1 MSGTKPAPKPR
12 TGPESDS
19 KAALRE
25 RYEAVIG
32 LEVHAQLK
40 TESKIFCSCST
51 RFGAAPNTQVC
62 PVCLGL
68 PGVLP
73 VLNERAVAFAVMTGL
88 AVGGRIATRS
98 VFARKNY
105 FYPDLPKGYQ
115 ITQYDRPLCEGG
127 VIEIHVGDLRKRIGL
142 VRIHLE
148 EDAGK
153 SLHPEGKEGIVTT
166 RVDLNRAGVPLI
178 EIVSEPDLRSGGEA
192 HAYLT
197 KLKQILIYLDV
208 CDGNMEEG
216 SLRCDAN
223 VSVRP
228 RGATAFGTKTE
239 IKNLNSFRYVEKAIH
254 YEIDRQ
260 IGLIESGGRVVQETL
275 LWDAARN
282 AAETMRSKEEA
293 HDYRYFPEPDLLPLD
308 LAPAWIDRIR
318 GDLPA
323 LPDAIRERLTRQH
336 GIPEYD
342 AEVLTET
349 RGLAAYYE
357 EVARRSSQPKL
368 ASNWIMTEV
377 NAVRNK
383 SGQPIEEFPIRA
395 DRLGD
400 LVAMIG
406 AGRIS
411 GKIAKTLFEQM
422 LTDPGT
428 PEALVEKHGLLPIE
442 DEAALRA
449 LAREIVV
456 ANPGP
461 AAEVRAG
468 KERTFAFLVGQAM
481 KQSRGRA
488 HPEKLQ
494 AALRSVLA
502 EGR

>member
-1 MSGTKPAPKPR
+1 MTKHAMATEEMRAK
-12 TGPESDS
+12 
-19 KAALRE
+19 
-25 RYEAVIG
+25 YEPVIG

-40 TESKIFCSCST
+40 TKTKIFCACAT
-51 RFGAAPNTQVC
+51 TFGAAPNSQVC

-73 VLNERAVAFAVMTGL
+73 ALNERAVTFAVMTGL
-88 AVGGRIATRS
+88 AVGATIHARS
-98 VFARKNY
+98 IFARKNY

-115 ITQYDRPLCEGG
+115 ISQYDCPLCEGG
-127 VIEIHVGDLRKRIGL
+127 GVEIHADDVRKRIGL

-153 SLHPEGKEGIVTT
+153 SLHPEGKEGVSTT

-178 EIVSEPDLRSGGEA
+178 EIVSEPDIRSGVEA
-192 HAYLT
+192 YHYLT
-197 KLKQILIYLDV
+197 KLKQILVYLDV

-223 VSVRP
+223 VSVRL
-228 RGATAFGTKTE
+228 RGVEKFGTKSE
-239 IKNLNSFRYVEKAIH
+239 IKNLNSFRYVEKAIA

-260 IGLIESGGRVVQETL
+260 IALIESGGRVVQETL
-275 LWDAARN
+275 LWDSARGV
-282 AAETMRSKEEA
+282 AEAMRSKEEA
-293 HDYRYFPEPDLLPLD
+293 HDYRYFPEPDLLPVDLD
-308 LAPAWIDRIR
+308 PSWVEGLRAM
-318 GDLPA
+318 LPE
-323 LPDAIRERLTRQH
+323 LPDALRERLVREQ

-349 RGLAAYYE
+349 RALASYYE
-357 EVARRSSQPKL
+357 AVAARSGQPKL

-383 SGQPIEEFPIRA
+383 TGDSIESFPVRA

-400 LVAMIG
+400 LVAMV
-406 AGRIS
+406 ADGRVS
-411 GKIAKTLFEQM
+411 GKIAKQLLELM
-422 LTDPGT
+422 LLDPSG
-428 PEALVEKHGLLPIE
+428 PEALVHTHGLLPIE
-442 DEAALRA
+442 DDAALQA
-449 LAREIVV
+449 LAREVLA

-461 AAEVRAG
+461 TAEFRAG
-468 KERTFAFLVGQAM
+468 KEKTFAFLVGQAM

-494 AALRSVLA
+494 AALRAVLGEESA
-502 EGR
+502 

>member
-1 MSGTKPAPKPR
+1 MSAARAEAPDR
-12 TGPESDS
+12 DESVR
-19 KAALRE
+19 A
-25 RYEAVIG
+25 RYESVIG

-40 TESKIFCSCST
+40 TKSKIFCGCST
-51 RFGAAPNTQVC
+51 RFGAPPNTQVC

-73 VLNERAVAFAVMTGL
+73 VLNERAVRFAVMTGL
-88 AVGGRIATRS
+88 AVGAKIHERS

-115 ITQYDRPLCEGG
+115 ISQYDRPLCEGG
-127 VIEIHVGDLRKRIGL
+127 QVEIHVDGEAKRIGL

-153 SLHPEGKEGIVTT
+153 SLHPEGREGVETT

-178 EIVSEPDLRSGGEA
+178 EIVSEPDIRSGVEA
-192 HAYLT
+192 YHYLT

-223 VSVRP
+223 VSVRI
-228 RGATAFGTKTE
+228 RGAKEFGTKTE
-239 IKNLNSFRYVEKAIH
+239 IKNLNSFRYVEKAIQ
-254 YEIDRQ
+254 YEFARQ
-260 IGLIESGGRVVQETL
+260 IDVVESGGRVVQETL
-275 LWDAARN
+275 LWDSARN
-282 AAETMRSKEEA
+282 VAESMRSKEEA

-308 LAPAWIDRIR
+308 LDPAWIESVRA
-318 GDLPA
+318 GLPE
-323 LPDAIRERLTRQH
+323 LPDALRERLVAAH

-349 RGLAAYYE
+349 RALAVYYE
-357 EVARRSSQPKL
+357 ETAARSAQPKL

-383 SGQPIEEFPIRA
+383 TGQSIEEFPIRP
-395 DRLGD
+395 DRLG
-400 LVAMIG
+400 AMIG
-406 AGRIS
+406 MIAGGAVS
-411 GKIAKTLFEQM
+411 GKIAKQLFELM
-422 LTDPGT
+422 LADPAA
-428 PEALVEKHGLLPIE
+428 PDELVRRHGLAPID
-442 DEAALRA
+442 DEASLLT
-449 LAREIVV
+449 LAREVI
-456 ANPGP
+456 AAHPGP
-461 AAEVRAG
+461 SAEFRAG
-468 KERTFAFLVGQAM
+468 KEKTFAFLVGQAM

-494 AALRSVLA
+494 AALRAALTQ
-502 EGR
+502 EG

>member
-1 MSGTKPAPKPR
+1 MSHVPGW
-12 TGPESDS
+12 
-19 KAALRE
+19 
-25 RYEAVIG
+25 EAVIG
-32 LEVHAQLK
+32 LEVHAQLL
-40 TESKIFCSCST
+40 TRTKIFCGCAT
-51 RFGAAPNTQVC
+51 TYGAPPNSQVC

-73 VLNERAVAFAVMTGL
+73 VLNERAVTFAVMAGL
-88 AVGGRIATRS
+88 AVGATIHPRS
-98 VFARKNY
+98 IFARKNY

-115 ITQYDRPLCEGG
+115 ISQYDRPLCEGG
-127 VIEIHVGDLRKRIGL
+127 GIEIHAEEVRKRIGL

-153 SLHPEGKEGIVTT
+153 SLHPEGKEGVSTT

-178 EIVSEPDLRSGGEA
+178 EIVSEPDLRSGVEA
-192 HAYLT
+192 YHYLT
-197 KLKQILIYLDV
+197 KLKQILVYLDV

-228 RGATAFGTKTE
+228 RGQAAFGTRTE
-239 IKNLNSFRYVEKAIH
+239 IKNLNSFRYVEKAIA

-260 IGLIESGGRVVQETL
+260 IALIESGGRVVQETL
-275 LWDAARN
+275 LWDSARGV
-282 AAETMRSKEEA
+282 AETLRSKEEA
-293 HDYRYFPEPDLLPLD
+293 HDYRYFPEPDLLPVD
-308 LAPAWIDRIR
+308 LEAAWVEGLRAT
-318 GDLPA
+318 LPE
-323 LPDAIRERLTRQH
+323 LPDALRERLVREQ

-349 RGLAAYYE
+349 RALASYYE
-357 EVARRSSQPKL
+357 EVAARSGQPKL

-383 SGQPIEEFPIRA
+383 TGDSIESFPVRA

-400 LVAMIG
+400 LIALVAN
-406 AGRIS
+406 GRVS
-411 GKIAKTLFEQM
+411 GKIAKQLFELM
-422 LTDPGT
+422 LTSPDG
-428 PEALVEKHGLLPIE
+428 PEALVQKHGLLPIE
-442 DEAALRA
+442 DEAALQA
-449 LAREIVV
+449 LAREILA

-461 AAEVRAG
+461 AAEFRAG
-468 KERTFAFLVGQAM
+468 KEKTFAFLVGQAM

-494 AALRSVLA
+494 AALRAVLTEEPA
-502 EGR
+502 

>member
-1 MSGTKPAPKPR
+1 MSATRPETESSAVAKAPH
-12 TGPESDS
+12 DD
-19 KAALRE
+19 
-25 RYEAVIG
+25 YETVVG

-40 TESKIFCSCST
+40 TRSKIFCGCST
-51 RFGAAPNTQVC
+51 TFGARPNTQVC

-73 VLNERAVAFAVMTGL
+73 VLNERAVRFAVMTGL
-88 AVGGRIATRS
+88 AVGATIAERS

-115 ITQYDRPLCEGG
+115 ISQYDRPLCIGG
-127 VIEIHVGDLRKRIGL
+127 GIEIRSGSGWKRIGL

-153 SLHPEGKEGIVTT
+153 SLHPEGREGVTTT
-166 RVDLNRAGVPLI
+166 RVDLNRSGVPLI
-178 EIVSEPDLRSGGEA
+178 EIVSEPEIRSGAEA
-192 HAYLT
+192 YDYLIR
-197 KLKQILIYLDV
+197 LKQILEYLDV

-228 RGATAFGTKTE
+228 RGQAAFGTKAE
-239 IKNLNSFRYVEKAIH
+239 IKNMNSFRNVERAIAF
-254 YEIDRQ
+254 ETERQ
-260 IGLIESGGRVVQETL
+260 IRILESGGRVVQETL
-275 LWDAARN
+275 LWN
-282 AAETMRSKEEA
+282 ADKGIAETMRSKEEA

-308 LAPAWIDRIR
+308 LDPAWIESVRSE
-318 GDLPA
+318 LPE
-323 LPDAIRERLTRQH
+323 LPRQVRDRLTREL

-349 RGLAAYYE
+349 RALATYYV
-357 EVARRSSQPKL
+357 EVARRSGNPKL

-377 NAVRNK
+377 NGVRNK
-383 SGQPIEEFPIRA
+383 EGQTIEEFPIRP

-400 LVAMIG
+400 LIKMVAT
-406 AGRIS
+406 GRIS
-411 GKIAKTLFEQM
+411 GKIGKQVFEMM
-422 LTDPGT
+422 LTRAEG
-428 PEALVEKHGLLPIE
+428 PEELVQAHGLLPID
-442 DEAALRA
+442 DEASLRA
-449 LAREIVV
+449 LAREVIA

-488 HPEKLQ
+488 HPEKVQ
-494 AALRSVLA
+494 EALRKELGVA
-502 EGR
+502 

>member
-1 MSGTKPAPKPR
+1 MCATRPA
-12 TGPESDS
+12 TESNAGAGAHHDG
-19 KAALRE
+19 
-25 RYEAVIG
+25 YETVVG

-51 RFGAAPNTQVC
+51 KFGAQPNTQVC

-73 VLNERAVAFAVMTGL
+73 VLNGRAVRFAVMTGL
-88 AVGGRIATRS
+88 AVGANVAERS

-115 ITQYDRPLCEGG
+115 ISQYDRPLCTGG
-127 VIEIHVGDLRKRIGL
+127 GIDIRSGDGWKRIGL

-153 SLHPEGKEGIVTT
+153 SLHPEGREGVTTT
-166 RVDLNRAGVPLI
+166 RVDLNRSGVPLI
-178 EIVSEPDLRSGGEA
+178 EIVSEPEIRSGMEA
-192 HAYLT
+192 YDYLIR
-197 KLKQILIYLDV
+197 LKQILVYLDV

-228 RGATAFGTKTE
+228 RGQAAFGTKAE
-239 IKNLNSFRYVEKAIH
+239 IKNMNSFRNVERAIAF
-254 YEIDRQ
+254 ETERQ
-260 IGLIESGGRVVQETL
+260 IRIVESGGRVVQETL
-275 LWDAARN
+275 LWN
-282 AAETMRSKEEA
+282 ADKGIAETMRSKEEA

-308 LAPAWIDRIR
+308 LDPAWIETVRSE
-318 GDLPA
+318 LPE
-323 LPDAIRERLTRQH
+323 LPHEVRDRLTRDF

-349 RGLAAYYE
+349 RALATYYE
-357 EVARRSSQPKL
+357 EVASRSGNAKL

-377 NAVRNK
+377 NGVRNK
-383 SGQPIEEFPIRA
+383 QGQSIEGFPIRP

-400 LVAMIG
+400 LIKMI
-406 AGRIS
+406 ATERIS
-411 GKIAKTLFEQM
+411 GKIGKQVFEMM
-422 LTDPGT
+422 LTR
-428 PEALVEKHGLLPIE
+428 PEGPEELVRAHGLLPID
-442 DEAALRA
+442 DEASLRA
-449 LAREIVV
+449 LAREVIA

-488 HPEKLQ
+488 HPEKIQ
-494 AALRSVLA
+494 DALRKELGA
-502 EGR
+502 G

>member
-1 MSGTKPAPKPR
+1 MTA
-12 TGPESDS
+12 
-19 KAALRE
+19 
-25 RYEAVIG
+25 YETVVG

-40 TESKIFCSCST
+40 TASKIFCSCST
-51 RFGAAPNTQVC
+51 TFGARPNTQVC

-73 VLNERAVAFAVMTGL
+73 VLNERAVRFAAMTGL
-88 AVGGRIATRS
+88 AVGARIAERS

-115 ITQYDRPLCEGG
+115 ISQYDRPLCLGG
-127 VIEIHVGDLRKRIGL
+127 AVDIHVDGAWKRIGL

-153 SLHPEGKEGIVTT
+153 SIHPEGREGVTT
-166 RVDLNRAGVPLI
+166 TLVDLNRSGVPLI
-178 EIVSEPDLRSGGEA
+178 EIVSEPEIRSGAEA
-192 HAYLT
+192 YDYLT
-197 KLKQILIYLDV
+197 RLKQILVYLDV

-228 RGATAFGTKTE
+228 LGQAEFGTKTE
-239 IKNLNSFRYVEKAIH
+239 VKNMNSFRNVERAIAF
-254 YEIDRQ
+254 ETQRQ
-260 IGLIESGGRVVQETL
+260 IKLLNAGGRVVQETL
-275 LWDAARN
+275 LWN
-282 AAETMRSKEEA
+282 ADKGTAEPMRSKEEA

-308 LAPAWIDRIR
+308 LAPGWIDTLRR
-318 GDLPA
+318 ELPE
-323 LPDAIRERLTRQH
+323 LPHQVRERLMGAF

-349 RGLAAYYE
+349 RSLALYYE
-357 EVARRSSQPKL
+357 EVARRAGNGKL

-377 NAVRNK
+377 NGSRNK
-383 SGQPIEEFPIRA
+383 AGQSIEEFPIRP
-395 DRLGD
+395 DRLGA
-400 LVAMIG
+400 LVKMI
-406 AGRIS
+406 AEDRIS
-411 GKIAKTLFEQM
+411 GKIGKQLFELM
-422 LTDPGT
+422 RSK
-428 PEALVEKHGLLPIE
+428 PEGPEELVKSQGLLPI
-442 DEAALRA
+442 DDDASLRA
-449 LAREIVV
+449 LARDVIA

-488 HPEKLQ
+488 HPEKIQ
-494 AALRSVLA
+494 DALRKELGTS
-502 EGR
+502 

>member
-1 MSGTKPAPKPR
+1 MTKPDTLP
-12 TGPESDS
+12 DV
-19 KAALRE
+19 LRGK
-25 RYEAVIG
+25 YEPVIG

-40 TESKIFCSCST
+40 TNSKIFCSCST
-51 RFGAAPNTQVC
+51 TFGAAPNSQVC

-73 VLNERAVAFAVMTGL
+73 VLNARAVEFAVMTGL
-88 AVGGRIATRS
+88 AVGATIHPRS
-98 VFARKNY
+98 IFARKNY

-115 ITQYDRPLCEGG
+115 ISQYDRPLCEGG
-127 VIEIHVGDLRKRIGL
+127 GVEIHVGEVRKRIGL

-153 SLHPEGKEGIVTT
+153 SLHPEGKEGVSTT

-178 EIVSEPDLRSGGEA
+178 EIVSEPDIRSGAEA
-192 HAYLT
+192 YHYLT
-197 KLKQILIYLDV
+197 KLKQILVYLDV

-228 RGATAFGTKTE
+228 IGQAAFGTKTE
-239 IKNLNSFRYVEKAIH
+239 IKNLNSFRYVEKAIA
-254 YEIDRQ
+254 YEIERQ
-260 IGLIESGGRVVQETL
+260 IALIESGGRVVQETL
-275 LWDAARN
+275 LWDSARGV
-282 AAETMRSKEEA
+282 AETMRSKEEA
-293 HDYRYFPEPDLLPLD
+293 HDYRYFPEPDLLPIDLD
-308 LAPAWIDRIR
+308 DAWVEVLRAN
-318 GDLPA
+318 LPE
-323 LPDAIRERLTRQH
+323 LPDALRERLVREQ

-349 RGLAAYYE
+349 RALASYYE
-357 EVARRSSQPKL
+357 ETALRSGQAKM

-383 SGQPIEEFPIRA
+383 TGDTIESFSIRP

-400 LVAMIG
+400 LVGMVA
-406 AGRIS
+406 AGRVS
-411 GKIAKTLFEQM
+411 GKIAKQLFELM
-422 LTDPGT
+422 LTDAAS
-428 PEALVEKHGLLPIE
+428 PESLVQKHGLLPIE
-442 DEAALRA
+442 DDAALRA
-449 LAREIVV
+449 LVLEVIA

-461 AAEVRAG
+461 AAEFRAG
-468 KERTFAFLVGQAM
+468 KEKTFAFLVGQAM

-494 AALRSVLA
+494 VALRTALTGEPA
-502 EGR
+502 

>member
-1 MSGTKPAPKPR
+1 VSRDSAT
-12 TGPESDS
+12 TG
-19 KAALRE
+19 AALARD
-25 RYEAVIG
+25 RYEPVIG

-40 TESKIFCSCST
+40 TRSKIFCACST
-51 RFGAAPNTQVC
+51 RFGARSNSQVC

-73 VLNERAVAFAVMTGL
+73 VLNGRAVEFAAMVGL
-88 AVGGRIATRS
+88 AVGSRIATRS

-115 ITQYDRPLCEGG
+115 ISQYDRPLCEGG
-127 VIEIHVGDLRKRIGL
+127 AVEIRSGESWKRIGL

-153 SLHPEGKEGIVTT
+153 SLHPEGREGVDTT

-178 EIVSEPDLRSGGEA
+178 EIVSQPDLRSGEEA
-192 HAYLT
+192 TDYMARLR
-197 KLKQILIYLDV
+197 QILVYLDV

-223 VSVRP
+223 VSVR
-228 RGATAFGTKTE
+228 RKGETALGTKTE
-239 IKNLNSFRYVEKAIH
+239 IKNLNSFRYVDRAIAF
-254 YEIDRQ
+254 EVDRQ
-260 IGLIESGGRVVQETL
+260 IALLESGGRVAHETL
-275 LWDAARN
+275 LWNTERG

-308 LAPAWIDRIR
+308 LNPRWIEEIR
-318 GDLPA
+318 SRLPELPHA
-323 LPDAIRERLTRQH
+323 LWERLQH
-336 GIPEYD
+336 EHKIPGYD
-342 AEVLTET
+342 ADVLTET
-349 RGLAAYYE
+349 RSLATYYE
-357 EVARRSSQPKL
+357 EVAARSGQPKL

-383 SGQPIEEFPIRA
+383 NGLSIEAFPIRS

-400 LVAMIG
+400 LVRMVAG
-406 AGRIS
+406 GRIS
-411 GKIAKTLFEQM
+411 GKIAKQVFELM

-428 PEALVEKHGLLPIE
+428 PDDLVKRHGLLPI
-442 DEAALRA
+442 DDDASLRA
-449 LAREIVV
+449 LAREVI
-456 ANPGP
+456 AGHPGP
-461 AAEVRAG
+461 AAEFRSG
-468 KERTFAFLVGQAM
+468 KEKTFAFLVGQAM

-494 AALRSVLA
+494 EALRAVLH
-502 EGR
+502 EGS

>member
-1 MSGTKPAPKPR
+1 MKSQSASSAQAGGIKTC
-12 TGPESDS
+12 
-19 KAALRE
+19 
-25 RYEAVIG
+25 YETVIG

-40 TESKIFCSCST
+40 TASKIFCGCST
-51 RFGAAPNTQVC
+51 TFGARPNTQVC

-73 VLNERAVAFAVMTGL
+73 VLNERAVRFAVMTGI
-88 AVGGRIATRS
+88 AVGATISVRS

-115 ITQYDRPLCEGG
+115 ISQYDRPLCVGG
-127 VIEIHVGDLRKRIGL
+127 GIDIRADGVWKRIGL

-153 SLHPEGKEGIVTT
+153 SLHPEGREGVTTT
-166 RVDLNRAGVPLI
+166 RVDLNRTGVPLI
-178 EIVSEPDLRSGGEA
+178 EIVSEPEIRSGPEA
-192 HAYLT
+192 YDYLT
-197 KLKQILIYLDV
+197 RLKQILVYLDV

-228 RGATAFGTKTE
+228 RGQAAFGTKAE
-239 IKNLNSFRYVEKAIH
+239 IKNMNSFRNVERAIAF
-254 YEIDRQ
+254 ETERQ
-260 IGLIESGGRVVQETL
+260 IGIVESGGRVVQETL
-275 LWDAARN
+275 LWNADKG
-282 AAETMRSKEEA
+282 AAEPMRSKEEA

-308 LAPAWIDRIR
+308 LDPAWIESIR
-318 GDLPA
+318 SELPE
-323 LPDAIRERLTRQH
+323 LPHQVRERLTREF

-349 RGLAAYYE
+349 RALASYYE
-357 EVARRSSQPKL
+357 DVARRSGNPKL

-377 NAVRNK
+377 NGVRNK
-383 SGQPIEEFPIRA
+383 QGQSIEEFPIRS

-400 LVAMIG
+400 LVRLIATE
-406 AGRIS
+406 RIS
-411 GKIAKTLFEQM
+411 GKIGKQLFEMM
-422 LTDPGT
+422 LTR
-428 PEALVEKHGLLPIE
+428 PEGPEELVKAQGLLPID
-442 DEAALRA
+442 DEESLRA
-449 LAREIVV
+449 LAREVIA

-461 AAEVRAG
+461 TAEVRAG

-494 AALRSVLA
+494 AALRKEL
-502 EGR
+502 GLR

>member
-1 MSGTKPAPKPR
+1 MSAISPAPASP
-12 TGPESDS
+12 
-19 KAALRE
+19 ARE
-25 RYEAVIG
+25 QYEPVIG

-40 TESKIFCSCST
+40 TQSKIFCSCST
-51 RFGAAPNTQVC
+51 RFGAPPNTQVC

-73 VLNERAVAFAVMTGL
+73 VLNARAVEYAVRVGL
-88 AVGGRIATRS
+88 AVGATIAPRS

-115 ITQYDRPLCEGG
+115 ISQYDRPLCEGG
-127 VIEIHVGDLRKRIGL
+127 AIDIRSGEDWKRIGL

-153 SLHPEGKEGIVTT
+153 SLHPEGRAGVSTT

-178 EIVSEPDLRSGGEA
+178 EIVSQPDLRSGDEA
-192 HAYLT
+192 TDYMARLR
-197 KLKQILIYLDV
+197 QILVYLDV

-223 VSVRP
+223 VSVRKK
-228 RGATAFGTKTE
+228 GAKELGVKTE
-239 IKNLNSFRYVEKAIH
+239 IKNLNSFRFVDRAIAF
-254 YEIDRQ
+254 EIDRQ
-260 IGLIESGGRVVQETL
+260 IELLESGGRVVQETL
-275 LWDAARN
+275 LWSSERGV
-282 AAETMRSKEEA
+282 AEAMRSKEEA

-308 LAPAWIDRIR
+308 LKREWVESIR
-318 GDLPA
+318 ASLPELPHA
-323 LPDAIRERLTRQH
+323 LWERLTRQY

-342 AEVLTET
+342 ADVLTET
-349 RGLAAYYE
+349 RSLATYYE
-357 EVARRSSQPKL
+357 ETVARSNQPKL

-383 SGQPIEEFPIRA
+383 SGLAIEEFPVGS

-406 AGRIS
+406 SGKIS
-411 GKIAKTLFEQM
+411 GKIGKQVFELM
-422 LTDPGT
+422 LKDLASPG
-428 PEALVEKHGLLPIE
+428 EIVQQHGLLPID

-449 LAREIVV
+449 LAREVI
-456 ANPGP
+456 AAHPGP
-461 AAEVRAG
+461 AADFRAG
-468 KERTFAFLVGQAM
+468 KEKTFAFLVGQAM

-488 HPEKLQ
+488 HPERLQ
-494 AALRSVLA
+494 EALRTVLA
-502 EGR
+502 EGA

>member
-1 MSGTKPAPKPR
+1 VSAAKSAAVGQ
-12 TGPESDS
+12 DV
-19 KAALRE
+19 AALA

-40 TESKIFCSCST
+40 TKSKIFCGCST
-51 RFGAAPNTQVC
+51 RFGAPPNTQVC

-73 VLNERAVAFAVMTGL
+73 VLNERAVLFAVMTGL
-88 AVGGRIATRS
+88 AVGAKIHERS

-115 ITQYDRPLCEGG
+115 ISQYDRPLCEGG
-127 VIEIHVGDLRKRIGL
+127 HVDIHVGEAGAESKRIGL

-153 SLHPEGKEGIVTT
+153 SLHPEGKEGVETT

-178 EIVSEPDLRSGGEA
+178 EIVSHPDLRSGVESY
-192 HAYLT
+192 HYLT
-197 KLKQILIYLDV
+197 KLKQILVYLDV

-223 VSVRP
+223 VSVRL
-228 RGATAFGTKTE
+228 RGAKEFGTKTE
-239 IKNLNSFRYVEKAIH
+239 IKNLNSFRYVEKAIQF
-254 YEIDRQ
+254 EITRQ
-260 IGLIESGGRVVQETL
+260 IGVVESGGRVTQDTL
-275 LWDAARN
+275 LWDSARGV
-282 AAETMRSKEEA
+282 AEPMRSKEEA

-308 LAPAWIDRIR
+308 LDPAWVESVRAT
-318 GDLPA
+318 LPE
-323 LPDAIRERLTRQH
+323 LPDALRERLVAAH

-349 RGLAAYYE
+349 RSLAAYYE
-357 EVARRSSQPKL
+357 ESAAASGQPKL

-383 SGQPIEEFPIRA
+383 TGQSIEAFPIRP
-395 DRLGD
+395 DRLGA
-400 LVAMIG
+400 LIGMIASG
-406 AGRIS
+406 AVS
-411 GKIAKTLFEQM
+411 GKIAKQLFELM
-422 LTDPGT
+422 LTDPAA
-428 PEALVEKHGLLPIE
+428 PDELVRRHGLAPIE
-442 DEAALRA
+442 DDAALRT
-449 LAREIVV
+449 LAREVIA

-461 AAEVRAG
+461 AAEYRAG
-468 KERTFAFLVGQAM
+468 KEKTFAFLVGQAM

-494 AALRSVLA
+494 AALKAALTE
-502 EGR
+502 EG

>member
-1 MSGTKPAPKPR
+1 MIA
-12 TGPESDS
+12 
-19 KAALRE
+19 
-25 RYEAVIG
+25 YETVVG

-51 RFGAAPNTQVC
+51 RFGARPNTQVC

-73 VLNERAVAFAVMTGL
+73 VLNERAVRFAVMTGL
-88 AVGGRIATRS
+88 SVGGKIAERS

-115 ITQYDRPLCEGG
+115 ISQYDRPLCAGGAVDILAEGAW
-127 VIEIHVGDLRKRIGL
+127 KRIGL

-153 SLHPEGKEGIVTT
+153 SIHPEGREGVTT
-166 RVDLNRAGVPLI
+166 TLVDLNRSGVPLI
-178 EIVSEPDLRSGGEA
+178 EIVSEPELRSGAEA
-192 HAYLT
+192 YDYLT
-197 KLKQILIYLDV
+197 RLKQILMYLDV

-228 RGATAFGTKTE
+228 RGSTTFGTKTE
-239 IKNLNSFRYVEKAIH
+239 IKNMNSFRNVERAIAF
-254 YEIDRQ
+254 ETARQ
-260 IGLIESGGRVVQETL
+260 ISILESGGRVVQETL
-275 LWDAARN
+275 LWN
-282 AAETMRSKEEA
+282 ADNGSAEPMRSKEEA

-308 LAPAWIDRIR
+308 LEHQWIESVRSGLPELPYQVRDR
-318 GDLPA
+318 LV
-323 LPDAIRERLTRQH
+323 REF

-349 RGLAAYYE
+349 RSLALYYE
-357 EVARRSSQPKL
+357 EVARRAGNGKL

-377 NAVRNK
+377 NGARNK
-383 SGQPIEEFPIRA
+383 EGQTIEEFPIRP
-395 DRLGD
+395 DRLGT
-400 LVAMIG
+400 LVKMI
-406 AGRIS
+406 AEEKIS
-411 GKIAKTLFEQM
+411 GKIGKQLFEMM
-422 LTDPGT
+422 LTRPED
-428 PEALVEKHGLLPIE
+428 PEALVKSQGLLPID
-442 DEAALRA
+442 DEASLRA
-449 LAREIVV
+449 IAREVIA

-488 HPEKLQ
+488 HPEKIQ
-494 AALRSVLA
+494 DALKKELEA
-502 EGR
+502 T

>member
-1 MSGTKPAPKPR
+1 MSATPA
-12 TGPESDS
+12 T
-19 KAALRE
+19 AAPTARD
-25 RYEAVIG
+25 RYEPVIG

-40 TESKIFCSCST
+40 TASKIFCACST

-73 VLNERAVAFAVMTGL
+73 VLNARAVEYAVRVGI
-88 AVGGRIATRS
+88 AVGSRIAPRS

-115 ITQYDRPLCEGG
+115 ISQYDRPLCEGG
-127 VIEIHVGDLRKRIGL
+127 LIEIRSIESWKRIGL

-153 SLHPEGKEGIVTT
+153 SLHPEGRAGVDTT

-178 EIVSEPDLRSGGEA
+178 EIVSEPDIRSGDEA
-192 HAYLT
+192 TDYMARLR
-197 KLKQILIYLDV
+197 QILVYLDV

-223 VSVRP
+223 VSVRLK
-228 RGATAFGTKTE
+228 GASQFGVKTE
-239 IKNLNSFRYVEKAIH
+239 IKNLNSFRFVDRAIAF
-254 YEIDRQ
+254 EIDRQ
-260 IGLIESGGRVVQETL
+260 IELIESGGRVVQETL
-275 LWDAARN
+275 LWN
-282 AAETMRSKEEA
+282 SEQGVAEAMRSKEEA

-308 LAPAWIDRIR
+308 LEPAWIESVRTS
-318 GDLPA
+318 LPELPHA
-323 LPDAIRERLTRQH
+323 LWERLVRQY

-342 AEVLTET
+342 ADVLTET
-349 RGLAAYYE
+349 RSLSSYYE
-357 EVARRSSQPKL
+357 EVAARSGQPKL

-383 SGQPIEEFPIRA
+383 NGLAIEAFPVGA

-400 LVAMIG
+400 LVKMVG
-406 AGRIS
+406 DGTIS
-411 GKIAKTLFEQM
+411 GKIAKQVFEKM
-422 LTDPGT
+422 LADPAAPAEIVKRDGLVQIDD
-428 PEALVEKHGLLPIE
+428 PE
-442 DEAALRA
+442 ALRA
-449 LAREIVV
+449 LTREVLA

-461 AAEVRAG
+461 VADYRAG
-468 KERTFAFLVGQAM
+468 KEKTFAFLVGQAM

-488 HPEKLQ
+488 HPEKLRE
-494 AALRSVLA
+494 ALRQALA
-502 EGR
+502 ESA